1 FRRTRRPP
9 GNHVQ
14 IAHAR
19 ALRADAVHRSGFRAA
34 RAEIRH
40 RHGHPPHRLGLLR
53 RADPR
58 PPRSGGHAAPGPA
71 LEAVGK
77 HAGRAVTEPA
87 MTTPPREEARRV
99 SPITP
104 VLNAWKVATALVAF
118 AVWQGRDIVMEE
130 NLPRLTVGMIF
141 LGVVFLSALVS
152 LTYNYF
158 AWRRLSYGFAAES
171 PSDPS
176 ATFASIGSNR
186 STSTG
191 PCSPGCSAS

>member
-1 FRRTRRPP
+1 

-14 IAHAR
+14 IDHAR

-40 RHGHPPHRLGLLR
+40 RHGHPPHGLGLLR
-53 RADPR
+53 RAHPR

-71 LEAVGK
+71 LEAAGK
-77 HAGRAVTEPA
+77 PDGRAVTEPA

-104 VLNAWKVATALVAF
+104 VLDAWKVATALVAF

-130 NLPRLTVGMIF
+130 TLPLLTVGMFF

-152 LTYNYF
+152 LT
-158 AWRRLSYGFAAES
+158 
-171 PSDPS
+171 
-176 ATFASIGSNR
+176 
-186 STSTG
+186 
-191 PCSPGCSAS
+191 